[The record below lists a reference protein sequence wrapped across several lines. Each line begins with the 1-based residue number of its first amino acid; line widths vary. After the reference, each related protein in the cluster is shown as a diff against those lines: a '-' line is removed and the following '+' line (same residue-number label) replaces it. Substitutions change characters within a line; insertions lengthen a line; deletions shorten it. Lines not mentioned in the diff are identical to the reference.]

1 MVILAQRFD
10 NAPACPATLYT
21 GSARIARIMAG
32 AAAKHLTLLTLEL
45 GGKIP
50 VIVDPAY
57 DIEIA
62 ARRIMWGAE
71 LRPGTHLFPRLGLH
85 VESLLRIEVCVA
97 PDYVVIPR
105 SHQKAFVAALSE
117 AYAELFPTGSIG
129 SDSISR
135 IVSPEHHARLLDMLD
150 RTNGK
155 VVLGGK
161 AEGLK
166 LEITIVE
173 DVGGDDALMEGE
185 IFGPILPIALVSAM
199 RFNFHHPLVL
209 YAFTESPKLKA
220 QLLDGM
226 MSGSLV
232 FNAICIISQVLDE
245 LPFGGVGE
253 SGYARQTLKHTFDE
267 FSYERASIDLPK
279 EAEPFLA
286 FRYPPYTE
294 AIFAAISG
302 PALLE
307 IPKQV

>member
-1 MVILAQRFD
+1 
-10 NAPACPATLYT
+10 
-21 GSARIARIMAG
+21 
-32 AAAKHLTLLTLEL
+32 
-45 GGKIP
+45 
-50 VIVDPAY
+50 
-57 DIEIA
+57 
-62 ARRIMWGAE
+62 MWGAE

-173 DVGGDDALMEGE
+173 DVGGDDALMEGLRDA
-185 IFGPILPIALVSAM
+185 IQFVRDRCVQYTDIHDPHLTRRQPPSIGPVCIYGEPEAKSATA
-199 RFNFHHPLVL
+199 RWNDEWQLGLQRHLHHLAV
-209 YAFTESPKLKA
+209 
-220 QLLDGM
+220 
-226 MSGSLV
+226 
-232 FNAICIISQVLDE
+232 DE

-253 SGYARQTLKHTFDE
+253 SGCMRRLISDARQTLKHTFDE